1 MGYRAP
7 LVRSAIRESRV
18 ARTADSQDVANHGS
32 TVMSA
37 RSFAPVLEPKM
48 QAFVDSLDAA
58 RGPLLR
64 RSERVRGT
72 GDFVKLRMPSG
83 DSA

>member
-1 MGYRAP
+1 
-7 LVRSAIRESRV
+7 
-18 ARTADSQDVANHGS
+18 
-32 TVMSA
+32 MSA
-37 RSFAPVLEPKM
+37 RSFAPVLESKT